1 MKSRSN
7 VMPGAAYEIERLQ
20 NGTVSI
26 LFTEN
31 VEEVL
36 PSEDTTYEYDQYRI
50 EIPYR
55 DTLNADI
62 EGNYDKWLKFAK
74 DKEYDVIG
82 NEIRAERNH
91 LLALCDWAQ
100 NADSPLDSDQKSA
113 WAAYR
118 QALRDVP
125 EQQGFPY
132 DVIWPTQP

>member
-1 MKSRSN
+1 
-7 VMPGAAYEIERLQ
+7 MPGAAYEIERLQ
-20 NGTVSI
+20 NGTASV
-26 LFTEN
+26 LFVEN
-31 VEEVL
+31 VEEVI
-36 PSEDTTYEYDQYRI
+36 PSEEKTYEYDQYRI

-62 EGNYDKWLKFAK
+62 EVNFDKWLKFSK
-74 DKEYDVIG
+74 DKECDVIG
-82 NEIRAERNH
+82 DEIRTERNH
-91 LLALCDWAQ
+91 LLALCDWTQ

>member
-1 MKSRSN
+1 MKKK
-7 VMPGAAYEIERLQ
+7 
-20 NGTVSI
+20 
-26 LFTEN
+26 
-31 VEEVL
+31 
-36 PSEDTTYEYDQYRI
+36 TYEYDQYRI

-62 EGNYDKWLKFAK
+62 EVNFDKWLKFAK

-82 NEIRAERNH
+82 DEIRAERNH
-91 LLALCDWAQ
+91 LLSLCDWTQ

-132 DVIWPTQP
+132 DVIWPT